1 MRNSFVCL
9 CLLAVVL
16 LCSSAAPVS
25 ADESVAKKR
34 VAHPSRYQADKE
46 VTLEGTVESLIT
58 KPVAGKP
65 LGGHLMVAT
74 SKGTVDGQIGAYVV
88 RGSQALAA
96 TPGEKVKITGVM
108 TTIHGQQAFLVRT
121 IQTPERTV
129 VVRDA
134 HGFFVFPGAAT
145 HVTRTSGQGGAR

>member
-9 CLLAVVL
+9 CLLAVLL
-16 LCSSAAPVS
+16 LCSSVAPVS

-34 VAHPSRYQADKE
+34 VVHPSRYDASKE
-46 VTLEGTVESLIT
+46 VTLEGTVESLTT
-58 KPVAGKP
+58 KPVTGKM

-74 SKGTVDGQIGAYVV
+74 SKGTVDGQIGGFVL
-88 RGSQALAA
+88 RGSHAFTA

-108 TTIHGQQAFLVRT
+108 TTFHGQQAFLVRT
-121 IQTPERTV
+121 IQTPDRTV

-134 HGFFVFPGAAT
+134 HGFFVLPGVHE
-145 HVTRTSGQGGAR
+145 HVTRTSTQGGAR

>member
-1 MRNSFVCL
+1 MRNSYVCL
-9 CLLAVVL
+9 CLLAVL
-16 LCSSAAPVS
+16 LLSSSAAPVS

-34 VAHPSRYQADKE
+34 VAHPSRYDANKE
-46 VTLEGTVESLIT
+46 VTLEGTVESLTT
-58 KPVAGKP
+58 KPVTGKM

-74 SKGTVDGQIGAYVV
+74 PKGTVDGQIGGYVL
-88 RGSQALAA
+88 RGSHAFTA

-108 TTIHGQQAFLVRT
+108 TSFHGQQAFLVRS

-134 HGFFVFPGAAT
+134 HGFFVFPGAAA
-145 HVTRTSGQGGAR
+145 HVTRTSTQGGAR

>member
-9 CLLAVVL
+9 CLLAVL
-16 LCSSAAPVS
+16 LLSSSAAPVS

-34 VAHPSRYQADKE
+34 VAHPLRYDASKE
-46 VTLEGTVESLIT
+46 VTLEGTVESLTT
-58 KPVAGKP
+58 KPVAGKM

-74 SKGTVDGQIGAYVV
+74 SKGTVDGQIGGFVL
-88 RGSQALAA
+88 RGSHAFTA

-108 TTIHGQQAFLVRT
+108 TTFHGQQAFLVRT
-121 IQTPERTV
+121 IQTPDRTV

-134 HGFFVFPGAAT
+134 HGFFVLPGVHE
-145 HVTRTSGQGGAR
+145 HVTRTSTQGAAR